1 MVMLNREAVRYL
13 KTVYR
18 LLPCKRNQK
27 RKIISE
33 IKNSVALFLTE
44 NPNSNFD
51 SITVRFGDPKVVAAS
66 LVEEM
71 QGVEILRDL
80 QIKKR
85 IISAVIVAVTSI
97 VAIWL
102 AVVGVAYNQYVDEYN
117 GYFDVSVETEKDIQN
132 LEGGE

>member
-18 LLPCKRNQK
+18 FLPCKRNQK

-85 IISAVIVAVTSI
+85 IISAVIVAVTTI

>member
-1 MVMLNREAVRYL
+1 MVILNRGAVRYL

-44 NPNSNFD
+44 NPNSDFD
-51 SITVRFGDPKVVAAS
+51 SIALRFGNPKVIATS

-71 QGVEILRDL
+71 QGPGRSV
-80 QIKKR
+80 R
-85 IISAVIVAVTSI
+85 IPTGTPAWGSCATR
-97 VAIWL
+97 
-102 AVVGVAYNQYVDEYN
+102 
-117 GYFDVSVETEKDIQN
+117 
-132 LEGGE
+132 

>member
-1 MVMLNREAVRYL
+1 MVILNRGAVRYL

-44 NPNSNFD
+44 NPNSDFD
-51 SITVRFGDPKVVAAS
+51 SIALRFGNPKVIATS

-71 QGVEILRDL
+71 QGFEILQDL

-85 IISAVIVAVTSI
+85 IISAVIVAVTMI
-97 VAIWL
+97 VTIWL
-102 AVVGVAYNQYVDEYN
+102 AVVGVAYIQYVDEYN
-117 GYFDVSVETEKDIQN
+117 GYFDVSVETESDIQN
-132 LEGGE
+132 VGG